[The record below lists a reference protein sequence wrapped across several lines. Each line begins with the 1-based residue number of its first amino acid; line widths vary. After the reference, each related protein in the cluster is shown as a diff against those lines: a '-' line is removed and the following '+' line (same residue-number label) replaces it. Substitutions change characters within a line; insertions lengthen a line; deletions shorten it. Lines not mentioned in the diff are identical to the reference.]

1 MKNLYYKL
9 LSTYTK
15 KFLAD
20 LYVNII
26 DLSSSF
32 PRISNIRT
40 YTHGSSSC
48 HTFKSKNGNEYQYA
62 KKKILATNEV
72 R

>member
-1 MKNLYYKL
+1 MCYKL
-9 LSTYTK
+9 LSTYTRI
-15 KFLAD
+15 FLAD
-20 LYVNII
+20 LYVRIV

-32 PRISNIRT
+32 PRISNKRT

-48 HTFKSKNGNEYQYA
+48 HTSKVKNENEYKYA
-62 KKKILATNEV
+62 KKKILAANEV

>member
-1 MKNLYYKL
+1 MCYKL
-9 LSTYTK
+9 LSTYTRN
-15 KFLAD
+15 FLAD
-20 LYVNII
+20 LYVRIV

-32 PRISNIRT
+32 PRISNIRS

-48 HTFKSKNGNEYQYA
+48 HTSKVKNGNEYKYA
-62 KKKILATNEV
+62 KKKILAANEV